1 MCRKF
6 KISQTTFA
14 SIWNCDSSAKK
25 TTTLPRHPGMC
36 SECFGGQA
44 GLMELGSFGSDILN
58 FTSIFDT
65 KNHRWISSVQKKVAF
80 KSQRMRQNP
89 ETNRQKH
96 LKIDPKGKGNS
107 YWKTTIFRFE
117 TVSFRECSKRRDPT
131 CFLTISGKLCQLFF
145 PLWKIPNLKPAWW
158 ILWNSGKSV
167 LHFMHIQQDVD
178 WLSWTLEFLPVTS
191 KRLQE

>member
-117 TVSFRECSKRRDPT
+117 PLVLGSVANGGTPPVSSPSLVSFASFSSPCGKFR
-131 CFLTISGKLCQLFF
+131 ISSQLGEFCEIPANLYSILCTF
-145 PLWKIPNLKPAWW
+145 NR
-158 ILWNSGKSV
+158 
-167 LHFMHIQQDVD
+167 M
-178 WLSWTLEFLPVTS
+178 
-191 KRLQE
+191 